1 MNEGLGHREVNE
13 VVFLFL
19 FVFNSAMMRG
29 TFPIEIARKG
39 QKKRKGSDFSPL
51 VLLDCFLDE
60 KTVTNVQPG
69 KLT

>member
-1 MNEGLGHREVNE
+1 MNEGLGRWEVNE

-19 FVFNSAMMRG
+19 FVFNSAIMSG

-39 QKKRKGSDFSPL
+39 QKKRKGSDFSSL
-51 VLLDCFLDE
+51 VLLDCFLHDE
-60 KTVTNVQPG
+60 TVTNVQPD